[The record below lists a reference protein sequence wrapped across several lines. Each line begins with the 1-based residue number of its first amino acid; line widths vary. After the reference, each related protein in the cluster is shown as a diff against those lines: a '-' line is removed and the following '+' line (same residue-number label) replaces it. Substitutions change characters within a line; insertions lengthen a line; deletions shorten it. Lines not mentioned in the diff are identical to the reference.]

1 MRRARGCCGR
11 DRLRICVNFTNLEVF
26 LSIPNCQRWAISHQ
40 TCEAWARWES
50 SRFWTG
56 DLCDLLDL
64 TCDLS
69 DQSLIYLSIQS
80 EITPVDRLLRCI
92 NATIQDFHER
102 ETMRACVSSKFLQFG
117 RKSGSSFSTS
127 GSSLETVMQS
137 EVNSNAELLF
147 RLYVNIVIFSQP
159 WYRYVQVMVHPSSP
173 NHLVNRLK
181 CPSSKRSPCATSTIR
196 FRLQWLVFHLSARW
210 FRTHG
215 TLSGR
220 ITSSVAGHE
229 EVLCTSII

>member
-69 DQSLIYLSIQS
+69 EQSLIYLSIQS

-102 ETMRACVSSKFLQFG
+102 ETMRACVSKTVAIWQEKRQQFLHLRQQSG
-117 RKSGSSFSTS
+117 DSDAKWSQQQCGVALQAVRKYCHFFPTVISICTGDGSPIFTK
-127 GSSLETVMQS
+127 SS
-137 EVNSNAELLF
+137 
-147 RLYVNIVIFSQP
+147 
-159 WYRYVQVMVHPSSP
+159 
-173 NHLVNRLK
+173 
-181 CPSSKRSPCATSTIR
+181 C
-196 FRLQWLVFHLSARW
+196 
-210 FRTHG
+210 
-215 TLSGR
+215 
-220 ITSSVAGHE
+220 
-229 EVLCTSII
+229 